1 MEAQIAQF
9 ANRGMNQDISV
20 SKASNEFAF
29 RNYNIRITAVND
41 NTLLSVTNE
50 KLPLKIDTTIKGY
63 PANIIEGSYLGHAI
77 LNDTL
82 VLFTHSDRQDWIWKF
97 EYKDG
102 ELNGRILYGGQLGFD
117 LNHPIE
123 TLAYYE
129 NKDIQKVYW
138 VDGINQPRYI
148 NIARAYYNPD
158 PNYNFQFDFNPK
170 VYDFPEVEIT
180 KNHSGGMFP
189 SGVIQYFISYY
200 TKYGA
205 ETGIVWASDLQ
216 YLSNSDKANSPD
228 QTVDCSFTFKIN
240 NLNSDS
246 NFYDHIRLYSIYRTS
261 KDGEVV
267 AQIVKDF
274 NITGKKEIE
283 ITDNNTHNSI
293 IDPTMLFYL
302 GGDNF
307 IASTFA
313 QKDDTLF
320 LGNIKTTNTTLHE
333 DVEKLLKVGTS
344 NGNYYTAPFV
354 FFEEKSIGSVSN
366 EYKEEYQLN
375 NSESTFKTFK
385 CGEWYR
391 FALQFQD
398 RNSFWTTPI
407 WVGDKKCEIRPS
419 IKEGKINVANA
430 VVRLP
435 DDVYK
440 IIAKHYINYRLLIA
454 EATINDRNI
463 LAQGIVSPTVFN
475 YQDRVT
481 GNGPF
486 AISSWITR
494 PRNGKAAYEHLFG
507 LGNDVIPDGDTPI
520 FMSLDTCEIQNMIN
534 TPPFVTEG
542 STNMGYLLSF
552 VFNSDDSSFF
562 YLFKANE
569 NDTNNSVINITEENI
584 ESGELVRTTSS
595 RDLKHETK
603 EIIEFTK
610 AKLNLSDIGITEDVL
625 YSYIKECLDNHDSYK
640 DYTLIPNTN
649 NWVSGYFYHNY
660 KGDEKTNNGK
670 RSSSYYCGCYTYIRH
685 EDINPEEFYPKN
697 NGYYI
702 DNSILTFHSP
712 ELNNIKTFD
721 SSNAKLKIVGL
732 VPIDTVKSDIDL
744 VVNPSG
750 IKEDSGLIKWALETN
765 KVFTNAP
772 LFRDYAWK
780 DINNV
785 INIDKRYTADY
796 YLYLW
801 NKSESVI
808 GQTQDYKSD
817 KEVNKE
823 FQELEFEYAELQ
835 NKIIANYKKSSNS
848 IYYDNKVLNN
858 PFALNDV
865 VLFDSDQVVSKKIN
879 IRDRNKY
886 YQGNYESIMSSN
898 IEDVENNN
906 FSYRVFFKNKYGK
919 IKYIDT
925 PQYSPVSIKYKS
937 TPHLVLELGYKQI
950 LPRLSSNGESDWR
963 LGLSNFYIDESDNIT
978 NGNSK
983 ILWFNENIET
993 AYNQRSVSD
1002 ITCNHPYLY
1011 LCEIVNEKPYHSL
1024 YGGTDANSLELLRW
1038 IPASNS
1044 YPIVEHITLSYGD
1057 TYYQRWDCLKTYPFT
1072 KEDKNSVIDI
1082 TSFMV
1087 ETHINLNGRYD
1098 NFTDN
1103 DNLLA
1108 VDNTNFN
1115 KINDVYSQQNNFFTY
1130 NVLDEKYKNTD
1141 YINQIAFSLQKH
1153 PGEDIDTWTSINLLS
1168 AFNINGEYG
1177 KLNKIVNFNDNL
1189 ITFQDKAISVI
1200 NFNNRTALSVE
1211 EGLPIEIANSGK
1223 VNGYNVITST
1233 TGCQNKWS
1241 ICNAASGVYFIDD
1254 YNKSFMMF
1262 NKEGLNN
1269 ISSNGMSMWFK
1280 ENLTGKERVYYDNI
1294 TGDVYLNNDSISLVY
1309 NEGLQS
1315 FTSFMQYNNNVI
1327 FNLNGESFII
1337 DENTNIHK
1345 MFEGEYTSDYAVE
1358 YKVNPEMYSDKIFTN
1373 IEYSADC
1380 LPFYKPIDS
1389 IPRDKRFNKL
1399 NLPFDRLE
1407 VWNEYQYGITDI
1419 KDRFKYPNFE
1429 SKFRKWRVDI
1439 PRDIHSKNKLGKFR
1453 NPWIYLKLSNS
1464 TNHTD
1469 KMVFHNLLVKYYK

>member
-50 KLPLKIDTTIKGY
+50 KLPLKIDTTIQGY
-63 PANIIEGSYLGHAI
+63 PANTIEGSYLGHAI

-97 EYKDG
+97 EYKDD
-102 ELNGRILYGGQLGFD
+102 ELNGKLLYEGQLGFD

-129 NKDIQKVYW
+129 NKDVQKVYW

-148 NIARAYYNPD
+148 NIAKD
-158 PNYNFQFDFNPK
+158 HFEPNKNTQFDFNPQ
-170 VYDFPEVEIT
+170 VEIFPEVQVD
-180 KNHSGGMFP
+180 KQYGRGVFP
-189 SGVIQYFISYY
+189 AGVIQYFISYY
-200 TKYGA
+200 NKFGA

-216 YLSNSDKANSPD
+216 YLTHVNNGAGPD
-228 QTVDCSFTFKIN
+228 DSVNCSFKLNIS
-240 NLNSDS
+240 NLDS
-246 NFYDHIRLYSIYRTS
+246 KNYDYIRVYSLYRTS
-261 KDGEVV
+261 INGETV
-267 AQIVKDF
+267 AQIVKDY
-274 NITGKKEIE
+274 E
-283 ITDNNTHNSI
+283 ITNLNNLI
-293 IDPTMLFYL
+293 IEDSNTNNILIDSSMLFYL

-307 IASTFA
+307 VASTFA
-313 QKDDTLF
+313 QKDDVLF
-320 LGNIKTTNTTLHE
+320 LGDIKTT
-333 DVEKLLKVGTS
+333 DVVVDDNLIKMLTPTS
-344 NGNYYTAPFV
+344 DDQGIYNSPFV
-354 FFEEKSIGSVSN
+354 SFN
-366 EYKEEYQLN
+366 TKEIKLTESHNKEFQLN
-375 NSESTFKTFK
+375 SSEKEIKTFK
-385 CGEWYR
+385 SGEWYR
-391 FALQFQD
+391 FAIQFQD
-398 RNSFWTTPI
+398 KNSFWTNPI
-407 WVGDKKCEIRPS
+407 WIGDKYCDVKPS
-419 IKEGKINVANA
+419 VENNTILVANA
-430 VVRLP
+430 NVQFTSEILEFIS
-435 DDVYK
+435 K
-440 IIAKHYINYRLLIA
+440 KYINYRLLIA
-454 EATINDRNI
+454 ETTINDRNI

-475 YQDRVT
+475 YQDRVV

-534 TPPFVTEG
+534 IPPFVTEG
-542 STNMGYLLSF
+542 TTNMGYIISF
-552 VFNSDDSSFF
+552 MFDKDIAYF
-562 YLFKANE
+562 YLCKANE
-569 NDTNNSVINITEENI
+569 ENTNNSNINFTEENI
-584 ESGELVRTTSS
+584 LTF
-595 RDLKHETK
+595 TK
-603 EIIEFTK
+603 ETLSTHKDLREAVKDIISL
-610 AKLNLSDIGITEDVL
+610 AKSKLKLSDIGISEDVL
-625 YSYIKECLDNHDSYK
+625 YSYVKGCLDNHNSYK

-649 NWVSGYFYHNY
+649 NWVSGYFYEKY
-660 KGDEKTNNGK
+660 KGIKKTKNGK
-670 RSSSYYCGCYTYIRH
+670 KGSIYYCGCYTYIRH
-685 EDINPEEFYPKN
+685 EDVSPEEFYPKN
-697 NGYYI
+697 NGYYV
-702 DNSILTFHSP
+702 DNSVLTFHSP

-721 SSNAKLKIVGL
+721 SSNTQLKIVGL

-744 VVNPSG
+744 IVNPSG
-750 IKEDSGLIKWALETN
+750 IKKDSGLIKWALETN
-765 KVFTNAP
+765 KVFINAP
-772 LFRDYAWK
+772 LFRDYAWIHN
-780 DINNV
+780 INNIV
-785 INIDKRYTADY
+785 TVDEEHTADY

-801 NKSESVI
+801 NKSESVT
-808 GQTQDYKSD
+808 GQTQDYKRSKD
-817 KEVNKE
+817 KNDE
-823 FQELEFEYAELQ
+823 FQELELEYAELQ

-848 IYYDNKVLNN
+848 VYYDNTLLNA

-865 VLFDSDQVVSKKIN
+865 VLFNSDQVVSKKIN
-879 IRDRNKY
+879 IRDTNKY
-886 YQGNYESIMSSN
+886 YQGNYESIVSSN
-898 IEDVENNN
+898 IEDIENND
-906 FSYRVFFKNKYGK
+906 FSYRVFFKDKYGD
-919 IKYIDT
+919 IKCMNT

-978 NGNSK
+978 NGNSR

-993 AYNQRSVSD
+993 VYNQRAIPN
-1002 ITCNHPYLY
+1002 ITCDHPYLY
-1011 LCEIVNEKPYHSL
+1011 LCEIINEKPYNSL
-1024 YGGTDANSLELLRW
+1024 YGGTDNNALELLRW

-1044 YPIVEHITLSYGD
+1044 YPIQENITLSYGD

-1098 NFTDN
+1098 NFIDN
-1103 DNLLA
+1103 DNILS

-1153 PGEDIDTWTSINLLS
+1153 TGEDIDTWTSINLLS

-1177 KLNKIVNFNDNL
+1177 KLNKIINFNDNL

-1223 VNGYNVITST
+1223 VNGYSTITST

-1241 ICNAASGVYFIDD
+1241 ICNTSSGVYFVDD
-1254 YNKSFMMF
+1254 YNKTFMRF

-1269 ISSNGMSMWFK
+1269 VSSNGLSIWFK
-1280 ENLTGKERVYYDNI
+1280 ENLTGKEKTYYDSI
-1294 TGDVYLNNDSISLVY
+1294 TGDVYLNNDDISLVY

-1315 FTSFMQYNNNVI
+1315 FTSFMPYNKDII

-1337 DENTNIHK
+1337 DENVNIHK
-1345 MFEGEYTSDYAVE
+1345 MFEGEYTPDYSIE
-1358 YKVNPEMYSDKIFTN
+1358 YKVNPEIYSDKIFTN
-1373 IEYSADC
+1373 VEYSADC

-1389 IPRDKRFNKL
+1389 IPVDKRINKP
-1399 NLPFDRLE
+1399 NLPFDKLE

>member
-50 KLPLKIDTTIKGY
+50 KLPSKIDTIIQGY
-63 PANIIEGSYLGHAI
+63 PANKIEGSYLGHAI
-77 LNDTL
+77 LNDIL
-82 VLFTHSDRQDWIWKF
+82 VLFTHSDKQDWIWKF

-102 ELNGRILYGGQLGFD
+102 VLKGKILYGGQLGFD
-117 LNHPIE
+117 LNYPIE

-148 NIARAYYNPD
+148 NIAKDYYN

-170 VYDFPEVEIT
+170 VSYFPEIEIN

-228 QTVDCSFTFKIN
+228 QTTDCSFTFKIK
-240 NLNSDS
+240 NLNPDS

-274 NITGKKEIE
+274 NITGKEEIE

-302 GGDNF
+302 RGDNF

-313 QKDDTLF
+313 QKNDTLF
-320 LGNIKTTNTTLHE
+320 LGDIKTTNVTIHKDVE
-333 DVEKLLKVGTS
+333 DVLKVTTS
-344 NGNYYTAPFV
+344 DGIHYTSPFV

-375 NSESTFKTFK
+375 NSESKFKTFK

-398 RNSFWTTPI
+398 ENSFWTTPI
-407 WVGDKKCEIRPS
+407 WIGDKKCEIRPL
-419 IKEGKINVANA
+419 IKEDKIYVANA
-430 VVRLP
+430 VVKLP
-435 DDVYK
+435 DDVCNIVSKFYV
-440 IIAKHYINYRLLIA
+440 NYRLLIA

-475 YQDRVT
+475 YQDRVAGT
-481 GNGPF
+481 GPYSI
-486 AISSWITR
+486 ASWITR
-494 PRNGKAAYEHLFG
+494 PRNGNVAYGHLIG
-507 LGNDVIPDGDTPI
+507 LGNEIIEQEDGSYK
-520 FMSLDTCEIQNMIN
+520 FNNLETCEIQNSIN
-534 TPPFVTEG
+534 KPPFKEPN
-542 STNMGYLLSF
+542 STKTGYVLSF
-552 VFNSDDSSFF
+552 NRYNTYYSCNIYTADYSGTDYALIEASDLKSHIKEVYSLKSLDDLFDKVKKEINVKSLNVDPEIIDKYLKTTNSKYMEYIPIDG
-562 YLFKANE
+562 
-569 NDTNNSVINITEENI
+569 TNNLYISGMFKIVNNQIKKYKVMSSMECYTFIVSDVSKEE
-584 ESGELVRTTSS
+584 
-595 RDLKHETK
+595 DTK
-603 EIIEFTK
+603 E
-610 AKLNLSDIGITEDVL
+610 
-625 YSYIKECLDNHDSYK
+625 
-640 DYTLIPNTN
+640 
-649 NWVSGYFYHNY
+649 YHN
-660 KGDEKTNNGK
+660 N
-670 RSSSYYCGCYTYIRH
+670 YYV
-685 EDINPEEFYPKN
+685 DSN
-697 NGYYI
+697 
-702 DNSILTFHSP
+702 ILTFHSP
-712 ELNNIKTFD
+712 ELEYNKHSFDIK
-721 SSNAKLKIVGL
+721 NLNLEIIGL
-732 VPIDTVKSDIDL
+732 VPVTETKTDIDL
-744 VVNPSG
+744 IVNPSG
-750 IKEDSGLIKWALETN
+750 IKPDSGIVKWALETN
-765 KVFTNAP
+765 KAFTNSP
-772 LFRDYAWK
+772 IFNDYAWK
-780 DINNV
+780 KDGDIILNQAQSVN
-785 INIDKRYTADY
+785 Y
-796 YLYLW
+796 YIYLW

-808 GQTQDYKSD
+808 GQTQDYKSNETED
-817 KEVNKE
+817 GKHKE
-823 FQELEFEYAELQ
+823 LSLEYAELK
-835 NKIIANYKKSSNS
+835 NKLVANRKFSLFPTYINNS
-848 IYYDNKVLNN
+848 INYWRETVS
-858 PFALNDV
+858 PI
-865 VLFDSDQVVSKKIN
+865 LFDSDQVVSKAFNVLNDK
-879 IRDRNKY
+879 KY
-886 YQGNYESIMSSN
+886 YQGNYETLVGTTLEKDN
-898 IEDVENNN
+898 DK
-906 FSYRVFFKNKYGK
+906 SYRVFWKNVNSNNTDS
-919 IKYIDT
+919 YIDS
-925 PQYSPVSIKYKS
+925 PQYSPVSIKFKS
-937 TPHLVLELGYKQI
+937 TPHLVFSLGNMNI
-950 LPRLSSNGESDWR
+950 LPRLTAN
-963 LGLSNFYIDESDNIT
+963 DEPNWKDNIYEFYFK
-978 NGNSK
+978 NNEEESNK
-983 ILWFNENIET
+983 EYNVLWLNDTLNDSYRQWVI
-993 AYNQRSVSD
+993 NDLSCSS
-1002 ITCNHPYLY
+1002 PYFY
-1011 LCEIVNEKPYHSL
+1011 LCEIVNEKHYNSL
-1024 YGGTDANSLELLRW
+1024 YGGTDDNALELLRW

-1044 YPIVEHITLSYGD
+1044 YSIQKDITLSYGD

-1098 NFTDN
+1098 NFVDN

-1130 NVLDEKYKNTD
+1130 NVLDEKYKNTN

-1153 PGEDIDTWTSINLLS
+1153 PKEDIDTWTSINLLS

-1223 VNGYNVITST
+1223 VNGYNIITST
-1233 TGCQNKWS
+1233 TSCQNKWS

-1254 YNKSFMMF
+1254 YNQSFMRF

-1294 TGDVYLNNDSISLVY
+1294 TGDVYLNNNDTSLVY

-1315 FTSFMQYNNNVI
+1315 FTSFMRYNNNVM
-1327 FNLNGESFII
+1327 FNLNGGSFII
-1337 DENTNIHK
+1337 DNNTNIHK
-1345 MFEGEYTSDYAVE
+1345 MFEGEYTSDYSVE

-1389 IPRDKRFNKL
+1389 IPRDKRFNKS